1 MWLACLVA
9 VLRNCS
15 IWPAKRFT
23 RLWCFFMQFWDK
35 KKNTVWTAADEHQL
49 FDIVRDVWRD
59 RFPRTQMR
67 VDFGVWGLVIT
78 SFLFYIPSFIL
89 LNVGFKCRAAIKEF
103 IEHERVRDSFC
114 VKLDEEL
121 AIALIACGFV
131 FLTLGIGSSA
141 FTVLVFAESK
151 RSLSSEDVSEDSRWH
166 NLDYYIQ
173 RHSKDRKRQTTCLL
187 LVGFCIG
194 SK

>member
-1 MWLACLVA
+1 
-9 VLRNCS
+9 
-15 IWPAKRFT
+15 
-23 RLWCFFMQFWDK
+23 
-35 KKNTVWTAADEHQL
+35 
-49 FDIVRDVWRD
+49 
-59 RFPRTQMR
+59 MR

-103 IEHERVRDSFC
+103 TEHERVGDSFC

-151 RSLSSEDVSEDSRWH
+151 RSLSSEDVSEDSR
-166 NLDYYIQ
+166 
-173 RHSKDRKRQTTCLL
+173 
-187 LVGFCIG
+187 
-194 SK
+194 